1 MPRHFRDGRNVT
13 PGSQGTVLTIPP
25 TLQRLPFS
33 GWGCALPDPWGGPG
47 PSGRPP
53 TSISPRTLF
62 FLLAKL
68 STNCNLNLCR
78 ASAGWPCAPYTRHA
92 LSRLCQIITRK
103 RPPLRLGCEKTG
115 SLEVKAQ
122 RQRRCMF
129 SPARTKRRPMFYG
142 VVLRGGWFRAHGP
155 GVAVDDRPHGG
166 IVPLRPWFTARSQ
179 RWKLPADSQPGRR
192 RPEPAPRS

>member
-1 MPRHFRDGRNVT
+1 MPRHFRDGLNVT
-13 PGSQGTVLTIPP
+13 PGSQGTVLTVPP
-25 TLQRLPFS
+25 TLRSPPVDRPRPSRLAPNLS
-33 GWGCALPDPWGGPG
+33 
-47 PSGRPP
+47 
-53 TSISPRTLF
+53 
-62 FLLAKL
+62 LLAKL
-68 STNCNLNLCR
+68 SANCNLNLCR